1 MKKLFVLFVS
11 GLLSLTATAQQ
22 SDLVGSWQLLD
33 ANGNPRTYVK
43 VFMPD
48 GKLLGQSFNDD
59 FTVSSVWFMSNY
71 KVLNDSSYAD
81 HAFYHSNIL
90 YERDYYVTF
99 HKESD
104 SLLVSTYIDY
114 RMNNLGAI
122 MTERWKKMNRE
133 LPVYTDAEWKALQ
146 QKSMAEFDRLP
157 QEGQTVEQYA
167 QKLYDKA
174 QDYQKSNKL
183 DRACEALLMR
193 AELDTTNLAWQ
204 KDAAQF
210 FLYRH
215 MAPAAAEKIV
225 NRIIRLAEAQA
236 PTPTDTSV
244 VRAYR
249 NLAYM
254 YSYRGN
260 NALPQVRSTI
270 NKVIDMETKAGHQ
283 PSEGYGLDYYV
294 LAETYLPEGNFKVM
308 GDCIEKCINI
318 LEKVPN
324 VFKAQM
330 GEAYMLKG
338 ISLIRTD
345 RIHEGIEVLLN
356 QAVPNFLA
364 EDSPVKEKVPLM
376 VYPLVFNA
384 YGDLIE
390 KNPKDKNLLKEYQQ
404 FMADKLLVAV
414 FNSTDKK
421 RNLFGEYYVVEN
433 GSWNVENPVPSFDNL
448 RFVLQK
454 GDEHM
459 EVVKDSEDEQ
469 VGIMR
474 IDIVDAAKKQE
485 VINKWKAYKKDKKVK
500 K

>member
-48 GKLLGQSFNDD
+48 GRLLGQSFNDD

-71 KVLNDSSYAD
+71 KVLNDSSYVD

-90 YERDYYVTF
+90 YERDYFVTF

-338 ISLIRTD
+338 ISLIRTN
-345 RIHEGIEVLLN
+345 RIYEGIEVLLN
-356 QAVPNFLA
+356 QAVPYFLA

>member
-1 MKKLFVLFVS
+1 
-11 GLLSLTATAQQ
+11 
-22 SDLVGSWQLLD
+22 
-33 ANGNPRTYVK
+33 
-43 VFMPD
+43 
-48 GKLLGQSFNDD
+48 
-59 FTVSSVWFMSNY
+59 
-71 KVLNDSSYAD
+71 
-81 HAFYHSNIL
+81 
-90 YERDYYVTF
+90 
-99 HKESD
+99 
-104 SLLVSTYIDY
+104 
-114 RMNNLGAI
+114 
-122 MTERWKKMNRE
+122 
-133 LPVYTDAEWKALQ
+133 
-146 QKSMAEFDRLP
+146 
-157 QEGQTVEQYA
+157 
-167 QKLYDKA
+167 
-174 QDYQKSNKL
+174 
-183 DRACEALLMR
+183 MR

-338 ISLIRTD
+338 ISLIRTN

>member
-48 GKLLGQSFNDD
+48 GRLLGQSFNDD

-71 KVLNDSSYAD
+71 KVLSDTSYVD

-90 YERDYYVTF
+90 YERDYFVTF

-338 ISLIRTD
+338 ISLIRTN
-345 RIHEGIEVLLN
+345 RIYEGIEVLLN

-376 VYPLVFNA
+376 AYPLVFNA

-485 VINKWKAYKKDKKVK
+485 VINKWKAYKKGKKVK